1 MSWALAVQEGA
12 VNLIFVAVFSA
23 NGALTVLGP
32 NLTEVA
38 LPRLVPVIS
47 ITVPAAV
54 GPWVGVIEVTAGAE
68 TPAELS
74 AAVLADS
81 PPAVVTRMS
90 WTPAVQEGAVDLI
103 FVAVFSADGGVSPP
117 GP

>member
-54 GPWVGVIEVTAGAE
+54 GPWVGVIEVTAGA
-68 TPAELS
+68 
-74 AAVLADS
+74 
-81 PPAVVTRMS
+81 VTQDRKS
-90 WTPAVQEGAVDLI
+90 VGEGEGA
-103 FVAVFSADGGVSPP
+103 APGGMGMMYGKRGGQGAAASWVC
-117 GP
+117 GA

>member
-54 GPWVGVIEVTAGAE
+54 GPWVGEMVVTAGGARLEEADAE
-68 TPAELS
+68 GVAE
-74 AAVLADS
+74 A
-81 PPAVVTRMS
+81 PPAVMGGRW
-90 WTPAVQEGAVDLI
+90 WTATVQEGAGKFI
-103 FVAVFSADGGVSPP
+103 FVWGFLANRA
-117 GP
+117 